1 MGDGD
6 PAGPL
11 RVDRVAFFL
20 RKTGIDSPEIEILP
34 LSSH

>member
-1 MGDGD
+1 VIP
-6 PAGPL
+6 PARSAL
-11 RVDRVAFFL
+11 TASRFFL